1 MGCHGQAQYLTPL
14 SPAKIFMGTNILAS
28 RDLHFCAPFLQI
40 LPRLSCPAQVLF
52 GTRQLHTRMQR
63 CTEVSLSCAQCRR
76 HQASME
82 PPEWVTLPYT
92 LGSPPLVRHCTTQ
105 RPPSWAGP
113 HKRI

>member
-1 MGCHGQAQYLTPL
+1 MHRDSMLPPLLRASPIMLYLSLPC
-14 SPAKIFMGTNILAS
+14 KLA
-28 RDLHFCAPFLQI
+28 AMQPFSF
-40 LPRLSCPAQVLF
+40 LPY
-52 GTRQLHTRMQR
+52 
-63 CTEVSLSCAQCRR
+63 LSCAQCRR